1 MLEPVLFIV
10 GAYLWGAIPSAYLV
24 SRYRK
29 GIDIRRYGS
38 GNVGAANVMT
48 HVGMRTG
55 WILGTFDCL
64 VKGTLPVALANLLDQ
79 SYAVQAGTGLAA
91 IAAHNWSPYIRFTG
105 GRGVATAVGVVLG
118 AFMWQEF
125 LILTVVLGGLGQLI
139 FRETGFW
146 TFISMLL
153 LPLLAFLFDRPP
165 EILYMTLGIGGL
177 LVLKRLT
184 ANWQPPLSGQPL
196 IKVLGCRILWDRDV
210 PKKIQWTGR
219 RPLSDGESFSRDV
232 GDEVLP

>member
-1 MLEPVLFIV
+1 MLQGTLFIV
-10 GAYLWGAIPSAYLV
+10 GAYLLGAVPSAYLV

-55 WILGTFDCL
+55 WLLGTFDCL
-64 VKGTLPVALANLLDQ
+64 AKGALPVALANLLDQ

-105 GRGVATAVGVVLG
+105 GRGVATAIGVVLG
-118 AFMWQEF
+118 AYMWPEI
-125 LILTVVLGGLGQLI
+125 LILTVVLGGLGRLI
-139 FRETGFW
+139 FRDTGFW
-146 TFISMLL
+146 TFISVLL
-153 LPLLAFLFDRPP
+153 LPVLASLFDRPP

-177 LVLKRLT
+177 IVTKRLT
-184 ANWQPPLSGQPL
+184 ANWQRPSSEYPL
-196 IKVLGCRILWDRDV
+196 IKVLGCRVLWDRDV

-219 RPLSDGESFSRDV
+219 RPLSEGEGLSRDV
-232 GDEVLP
+232 GDEVLS